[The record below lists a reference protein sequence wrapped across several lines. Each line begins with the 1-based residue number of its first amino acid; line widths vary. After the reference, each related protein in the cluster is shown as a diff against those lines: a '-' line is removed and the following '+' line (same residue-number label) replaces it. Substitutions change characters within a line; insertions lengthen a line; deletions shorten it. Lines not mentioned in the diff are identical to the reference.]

1 MHAPTRLGLT
11 AVLAASLGATV
22 IVAQASPSL
31 VAATS
36 TSAVLSLPAGPVP
49 VGVPYGIGKVLNLNG
64 IGYNMAPSWTS
75 MLGRP
80 PLGFDGVEFQDIDIT
95 RGVPVWAIR
104 LTAIDPASRVGWFR
118 PGYAPR
124 GVTTSGSY
132 PGLATTTGG
141 LVAAGLS
148 STFGNSVPVTAY
160 NSGARFGPA
169 FTWNP
174 QGQPTV
180 ATNQGVGGQFIF
192 QGHDVAANT
201 DRSARLYPGYPQVPL
216 ADNTYGVGKGTG
228 WIATADSHGSVC
240 YRTAAVS
247 TPTTLRARICSQTL
261 PMLSDDGTKAVVV
274 QGNHVRLYDTR
285 TGAQINATNAPTLPA
300 ADATHSYGLITWQGA
315 SSYLVNVRDGNT
327 LAILRCN
334 ALSRFC
340 TRAVTSSVRTG
351 VTRIVS

>member
-1 MHAPTRLGLT
+1 MTGKPGPLTRLGLT

-22 IVAQASPSL
+22 IVAPASPSL

-64 IGYNMAPSWTS
+64 IGYNMSPSCTS

-104 LTAIDPASRVGWFR
+104 LTAVDPASRVGWFR
-118 PGYAPR
+118 PRYAPR
-124 GVTTSGSY
+124 LPEG
-132 PGLATTTGG
+132 
-141 LVAAGLS
+141 
-148 STFGNSVPVTAY
+148 
-160 NSGARFGPA
+160 R
-169 FTWNP
+169 
-174 QGQPTV
+174 
-180 ATNQGVGGQFIF
+180 
-192 QGHDVAANT
+192 
-201 DRSARLYPGYPQVPL
+201 RLD
-216 ADNTYGVGKGTG
+216 ADNPPSP
-228 WIATADSHGSVC
+228 D
-240 YRTAAVS
+240 
-247 TPTTLRARICSQTL
+247 LLQTL

-274 QGNHVRLYDTR
+274 RGNHVRLYDTR

-300 ADATHSYGLITWQGA
+300 ADATHSYALIMWQGA

-351 VTRIVS
+351 VTRILS